1 MSTWKAELTT
11 VFEAPNP
18 GHTIL
23 RHRQSVGPLALQKIL
38 YPEGLGIAHG
48 FLLHPP
54 SGIAGGDT
62 ISISSRVKPNAH
74 ALLTTPGAA
83 RWYKSNGQLSIQ
95 RLHVVVEDH
104 ACLEW
109 LPSENI
115 FFDHADAQMAT
126 TIHLAPTARFV
137 GWELMQFGQRQSL
150 ESLAHPWHQA
160 RVRADTEIIIAGG
173 LDWQES
179 AQFSSENV
187 LIDPAV
193 HGTAGFSVSGT
204 LWAYCSDPLSEV
216 DKEAWPQQTDF
227 STEIRAGLTQLPSG
241 LVVFRVLAVEAEIAR
256 QALIRA
262 WSLLRPWAAGRQ
274 ATPLRIWAT

>member
-1 MSTWKAELTT
+1 MSVWKAELST
-11 VFEAPNP
+11 VFASQ
-18 GHTIL
+18 GQGSTVL
-23 RHRQSVGPLALQKIL
+23 RHRRSTGPMALQKVL
-38 YPEGLGIAHG
+38 YPEGPSVAHA
-48 FLLHPP
+48 FFLHPP
-54 SGIAGGDT
+54 SGIAGGDDLC
-62 ISISSRVKPNAH
+62 ISTTVTSGGH
-74 ALLTTPGAA
+74 AVVSTPGAA

-126 TIHLAPTARFV
+126 TIHLASTARFV

-160 RVRADTEIIIAGG
+160 RVRADTEISIAGG

-187 LIDPAV
+187 LTDPAV

-204 LWAYCSDPLSEV
+204 LWAYCADPLSEV
-216 DKEAWPQQTDF
+216 DKEVWPQQTDF
-227 STEIRAGLTQLPSG
+227 STEIRTGLTQLPSG

-274 ATPLRIWAT
+274 ATPLRIWST